1 MRFLILSENIG
12 EIQAFGK
19 KKFSPPNDVQFI
31 VGNLN
36 DDNRNPPTVIDY
48 DVAVVHIHPSQHSMG
63 YFSNL
68 PKVAEDTSSVVSGR
82 RAQTLLPLN
91 SAAHHNPLNRPAGM
105 FRMR

>member
-1 MRFLILSENIG
+1 LINIIRYLRYFVNILAENIG

-19 KKFSPPNDVQFI
+19 KKFSPPNDVKFI

-82 RAQTLLPLN
+82 RAP
-91 SAAHHNPLNRPAGM
+91 SS
-105 FRMR
+105 FRSTPPHTIIL